1 MGTTAIQHTDVEELR
16 ASPTLTDRRV
26 RGRDVACRAID
37 LVITPVLLVL
47 LSPLLIA
54 IAVAIKID
62 SPGPVLFRQRRLG
75 RGMTPFTV
83 QKFRTM
89 KQGVSQEVHREFV
102 IGLIAGEE
110 PERVEGK
117 PQFKLSVDPRVT
129 RLGRFLRHSS
139 LDELPQLWNVLR
151 GQMSLVGPRPA
162 IAYEVE
168 HYPAA
173 WLGRFRVKPGVTGLW
188 QVSGRSELTMAD
200 MVRLDIEYADRRSAR
215 LNVWILL
222 RTIPVVL
229 MARGA
234 S

>member
-1 MGTTAIQHTDVEELR
+1 MGTTAIQHTDVEEQLED
-16 ASPTLTDRRV
+16 ASPAGYALT
-26 RGRDVACRAID
+26 GRDVACRAID
-37 LVITPVLLVL
+37 LVIAPILLVL
-47 LSPLLIA
+47 LSPLLVAIA
-54 IAVAIKID
+54 IAIKID
-62 SPGPVLFRQRRLG
+62 SRGPVLFSQRRLG
-75 RGMTPFTV
+75 RGMTLFTV

-89 KQGVSQEVHREFV
+89 KQGVSQDIHREFV

-110 PERVEGK
+110 PERVDGK

-129 RLGRFLRHSS
+129 RLGRFLRRSS

-168 HYPAA
+168 HYPAS
-173 WLGRFRVKPGVTGLW
+173 WLARFRVKPGVTGLW

-200 MVRLDIEYADRRSAR
+200 MVRLDIEYAERRTAW
-215 LNVWILL
+215 LNLSILL

-229 MARGA
+229 LGRGA